1 MLLSKDMN
9 ATIAEALQNARA
21 KRHEFLTLEHLLL
34 ALLDNTVAKDVLVNV
49 GADQD
54 GLRSALE
61 EHIEKTTPLIPAGDG
76 TQETQMTL
84 GFQRVIR
91 RGVLHV
97 QSSGRKEMTGAN
109 ALVAIFNEQES
120 TAAYLLEQQD
130 VERIDVVNYIAHGI
144 SKGHDDDENPERR
157 GVDEAGGSEPQST
170 LQIFTSNL
178 NATIMG
184 ALENASAKRHEFL
197 TVEHLLLALLDNALA
212 KDVLLNLG
220 ADLDGLR
227 SALEEHIDKSTP
239 LIPDRH
245 PNQETQMTLG
255 FQRVIR
261 RGVFQAQSNGREET
275 TAADALAAI
284 FHEQDSTAA
293 SLLEQQNIDRIDV
306 INHIGD

>member
-1 MLLSKDMN
+1 MLLGKDMN

-21 KRHEFLTLEHLLL
+21 KRHEFLTVEHLLL

-130 VERIDVVNYIAHGI
+130 SSA
-144 SKGHDDDENPERR
+144 
-157 GVDEAGGSEPQST
+157 ST
-170 LQIFTSNL
+170 W
-178 NATIMG
+178 
-184 ALENASAKRHEFL
+184 
-197 TVEHLLLALLDNALA
+197 
-212 KDVLLNLG
+212 
-220 ADLDGLR
+220 
-227 SALEEHIDKSTP
+227 
-239 LIPDRH
+239 
-245 PNQETQMTLG
+245 
-255 FQRVIR
+255 
-261 RGVFQAQSNGREET
+261 
-275 TAADALAAI
+275 
-284 FHEQDSTAA
+284 
-293 SLLEQQNIDRIDV
+293 
-306 INHIGD
+306 